1 MEGGGPISVLSLP
14 FFPSL
19 MKKIHNET
27 PEKKEA
33 RLLGQVSLDNRPFIL
48 GYIAK

>member
-1 MEGGGPISVLSLP
+1 MEGGGPISILFLP
-14 FFPSL
+14 SFLYL
-19 MKKIHNET
+19 MKKTHNEI